1 MVLLLYCAVG
11 YVNVS
16 DVNLSDLKTADRVSH
31 CSFLRNKLTP
41 ALSWLSSWHFWLEFQ
56 GPRPHWVTQF
66 RLITGVSLLD
76 PQLSLLL

>member
-16 DVNLSDLKTADRVSH
+16 DVNLSDLKTADCVSH

-41 ALSWLSSWHFWLEFQ
+41 ALSVGISGWS
-56 GPRPHWVTQF
+56 F
-66 RLITGVSLLD
+66 RVPDPTG
-76 PQLSLLL
+76 